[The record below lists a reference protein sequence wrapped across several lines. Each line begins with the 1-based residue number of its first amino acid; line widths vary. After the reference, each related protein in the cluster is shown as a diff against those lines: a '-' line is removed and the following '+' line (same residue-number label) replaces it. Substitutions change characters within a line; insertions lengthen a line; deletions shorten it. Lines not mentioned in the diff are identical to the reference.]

1 MASPVVTAATNRI
14 VSAPIQ
20 SIVAP
25 IWLGAERAGVD
36 LGAIELGRRLAEW
49 AGEAPRIL
57 PAAHVP
63 CPVPADA
70 LSRLNRRDLAFV
82 DAVAAACSGVR
93 DRVAAAIVAD
103 RLAVVLGGDHAVAMG
118 SLAGATEA
126 SGRVGVLW
134 LDSHLDLNTPESSPS
149 GHLHGMA
156 LAVALGDGPAPLTA
170 LFAEG
175 RTIDPGDICF
185 LGVRSIDLGEAAR
198 LQRTPLYVR
207 TMDQWRQDGIGGGVW
222 AALEHLRVR
231 GVSAVHVSFDLDVL
245 DPAIM
250 PGTGTPVPDGLSL
263 DGAREAVAALRAWPG
278 PIRSLDWV
286 ELNPALDPSGTS
298 ETLAC
303 ELLMDLLGSEMAE
316 RAG

>member
-1 MASPVVTAATNRI
+1 MASPVVTAAANWI
-14 VSAPIQ
+14 VSEPIQ
-20 SIVAP
+20 PIVAP
-25 IWLGAERAGVD
+25 IWLGAERAGVE
-36 LGAIELGRRLAEW
+36 LGAIELAKRLAEW
-49 AGEAPRIL
+49 AGDEPRML
-57 PAAHVP
+57 PAALVP

-70 LSRLNRRDLAFV
+70 LSRLNRRDLGFV

-93 DRVAAAIVAD
+93 DRVAAAVAAD

-126 SGRVGVLW
+126 SGRIGVLW
-134 LDSHLDLNTPESSPS
+134 LDSHLDLNTPDTSPS

-156 LAVALGDGPAPLTA
+156 LAVALGDGPGPLTA

-198 LQRTPLYVR
+198 LHRTPLYVR
-207 TMDQWRQDGIGGGVW
+207 TMDQWRQEGIGNGVW
-222 AALEHLRVR
+222 AALEHLRAR

-263 DGAREAVAALRAWPG
+263 DGAQEAVTTLRAWPG
-278 PIRSLDWV
+278 PIRSVDWV
-286 ELNPALDPSGTS
+286 ELNPALDPSGAS
-298 ETLAC
+298 AAVAS
-303 ELLMDLLGSEMAE
+303 ELLMDLLGTKVAE